1 MKIKRL
7 LSRLSLTLAAVM
19 AVTMIGGMSV
29 KAAESDAPQAKTY
42 IVTFHPGNVGN
53 FGDLNEVI
61 AEYKAKPGVVDA
73 IETKHK
79 AIKLEVLP
87 GTDIEAAPDV
97 YATDNYYFLQVWSE
111 PVETTVTKNADYT
124 PNFGRLVDA
133 VEYQVRFIIKGTET
147 NIRPIYVTKANKGEN
162 IEYTA
167 PTVVTVS
174 AGARY
179 FLQGEAKK
187 TITLDE
193 DATKNIITFE
203 YVLEGRSELVSEGV
217 VTTDGGTVTTVEGG
231 TVVAGAPAA
240 GGGGAAPAAVAP
252 QAAEAAAPEVVNID
266 QGPAALAAGIP
277 EGGEE
282 TTEITEPETP
292 LDANLAQNTNLPY
305 LILTAALV
313 AVVGALF
320 VVYSKKARKATD
332 DGNEE

>member
-29 KAAESDAPQAKTY
+29 KAAESDAPAAKTY
-42 IVTFHPGNVGN
+42 KVTFHPGNVGN
-53 FGDLNEVI
+53 FGDLDEVV
-61 AEYKAKPGVVDA
+61 AEYEAAGIKASKTEMGA
-73 IETKHK
+73 L
-79 AIKLEVLP
+79 KLEVTP
-87 GTDIEAAPDV
+87 GTQIYAPNV

-147 NIRPIYVTKANKGEN
+147 NIRPIYVTKANKGET

-193 DATKNIITFE
+193 DSTKNIITFE